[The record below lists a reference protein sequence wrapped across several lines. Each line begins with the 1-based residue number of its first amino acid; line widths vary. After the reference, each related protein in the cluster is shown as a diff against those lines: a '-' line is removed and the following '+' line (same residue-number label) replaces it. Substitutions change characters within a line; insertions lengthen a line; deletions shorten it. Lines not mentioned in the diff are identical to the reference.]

1 MQASPLEHIE
11 TKIAFLERANA
22 ELSDVVFRQ
31 HREIEALRARID
43 ALVDR
48 FEAAQSS
55 EPARGPEDER
65 PPHY

>member
-1 MQASPLEHIE
+1 MNSDLERIE
-11 TKIAFLERANA
+11 TKIAFLERANV

-31 HREIEALRARID
+31 HQEIEVLRGRVETLAQR
-43 ALVDR
+43 L
-48 FEAAQSS
+48 EAAQSQ